1 MTTYG
6 LIGYPLGHSFS
17 RKFFTEKFEKEGIDA
32 QYLNFEIPSIEEF
45 PEIIKN
51 NPELRGLNVTIPYKQ
66 QVMQYL
72 DEISEEAK
80 AIGAVNVVR
89 IERPSPQPSPIMG
102 RETMRNAGNKP
113 NGLPI
118 KGDMSEGLRGSLI
131 GYNSDVIGFVE
142 SIKPL
147 LKPHHKK
154 ALILGTGGASKAIRY
169 GLEEKLGMETLFVSR
184 SAREGMITYE
194 EVTAEVLKEYEVIV
208 NCSPVGMYPHVD
220 ECPALPYEAMNEN
233 NLLYD
238 LVYNPLET
246 LFMKKG
252 AEQGATVKNGLEM
265 LHLQAIAS
273 WKFWEK

>member
-72 DEISEEAK
+72 DDISEEAK

-113 NGLPI
+113 DGLPI

-142 SIKPL
+142 SICPL
-147 LKPHHKK
+147 LKVHHKK

-184 SAREGMITYE
+184 KAHEGMITYE
-194 EVTAEVLKEYEVIV
+194 KVTAEVMREYEGIV

>member
-17 RKFFTEKFEKEGIDA
+17 HKFFTEKFEKEGIDA
-32 QYLNFEIPSIEEF
+32 QYLNFEIPSIKEF

-89 IERPSPQPSPIMG
+89 IERPSP
-102 RETMRNAGNKP
+102 
-113 NGLPI
+113 I
-118 KGDMSEGLRGSLI
+118 KGDMSEGQRGSLI
-131 GYNSDVIGFVE
+131 GYNSDVIGFVN
-142 SIKPL
+142 SIRPL

-169 GLEEKLGMETLFVSR
+169 GLEKKLGMKTLFVSR

>member
-17 RKFFTEKFEKEGIDA
+17 RQFFTEKFAKEGIDA

-45 PEIIKN
+45 PNIIKN

-72 DEISEEAK
+72 DDISEEAK
-80 AIGAVNVVR
+80 AIGAVNVVKVNR
-89 IERPSPQPSPIMG
+89 QQ
-102 RETMRNAGNKP
+102 TTD
-113 NGLPI
+113 NGQ
-118 KGDMSEGLRGSLI
+118 LI

-154 ALILGTGGASKAIRY
+154 ALILGTGGASKAIHY
-169 GLEEKLGMETLFVSR
+169 GLTKKLGLETLFVSR

-194 EVTAEVLKEYEVIV
+194 EVTTEVLKEYEVIV
-208 NCSPVGMYPHVD
+208 NWSPVGMFPHVD

-233 NLLYD
+233 HLLYD

-252 AEQGATVKNGLEM
+252 AAQGATVKNGLEM

-273 WKFWEK
+273 WEFWTQR

>member
-113 NGLPI
+113 DGLPI

-142 SIKPL
+142 SIRPL
-147 LKPHHKK
+147 LKAHHKK

-169 GLEEKLGMETLFVSR
+169 GLEKKLGMKTLFVSR

-220 ECPALPYEAMNEN
+220 ECPALPYEAMNDN

>member
-89 IERPSPQPSPIMG
+89 IERPSPQPTPMMG

-113 NGLPI
+113 DGLPI

-169 GLEEKLGMETLFVSR
+169 GLEKKLGMKTLFVSR

>member
-45 PEIIKN
+45 PDIIKN

-72 DEISEEAK
+72 DDISEEAK

-113 NGLPI
+113 DGLPI

-169 GLEEKLGMETLFVSR
+169 GLEEKLGMKTLFVSR

-208 NCSPVGMYPHVD
+208 NCSPAGMYPHVD

>member
-45 PEIIKN
+45 PEVIKN
-51 NPELRGLNVTIPYKQ
+51 HPELRGLNVTIPYKQ

-72 DEISEEAK
+72 DDISEEAK
-80 AIGAVNVVR
+80 AIGAVNVVKCQL
-89 IERPSPQPSPIMG
+89 STVKCQPHL
-102 RETMRNAGNKP
+102 T
-113 NGLPI
+113 
-118 KGDMSEGLRGSLI
+118 

-147 LKPHHKK
+147 LQPHHKK

-169 GLEEKLGMETLFVSR
+169 GLEKKLGIETLFVSR

-194 EVTAEVLKEYEVIV
+194 DVTAEVLKEYEVIV
-208 NCSPVGMYPHVD
+208 NCSPVGMFPHVD

-252 AEQGATVKNGLEM
+252 AAQGATVKNGLEM

-273 WKFWEK
+273 WEFWEFEN

>member
-17 RKFFTEKFEKEGIDA
+17 RKFFTEKFEQEDIDA

-45 PEIIKN
+45 PNIIASHS
-51 NPELRGLNVTIPYKQ
+51 ELLGLNVTIPYKQ

-72 DEISEEAK
+72 DEISPEAK

-89 IERPSPQPSPIMG
+89 CQRSTVNGQPKL
-102 RETMRNAGNKP
+102 T
-113 NGLPI
+113 
-118 KGDMSEGLRGSLI
+118 

-154 ALILGTGGASKAIRY
+154 ALILGTGGASKAIHY

-184 SAREGMITYE
+184 QLSTVNCQLSTITYNDI
-194 EVTAEVLKEYEVIV
+194 TKDLLQDYTVIV
-208 NCSPVGMYPHVD
+208 NCSPVGMFPKVD

-233 NLLYD
+233 HLLYD

-252 AEQGATVKNGLEM
+252 AAQGATVKNGLEM

-273 WKFWEK
+273 WEFWTQ

>member
-17 RKFFTEKFEKEGIDA
+17 RKFFTEKFAKEGIDA

-45 PEIIKN
+45 PNIIKN
-51 NPELRGLNVTIPYKQ
+51 NPTLRGLNVTIPYKQ

-72 DEISEEAK
+72 DDISEEAK
-80 AIGAVNVVR
+80 AIGAVNVVKVNPK
-89 IERPSPQPSPIMG
+89 PSTLNS
-102 RETMRNAGNKP
+102 KP
-113 NGLPI
+113 NLT
-118 KGDMSEGLRGSLI
+118 
-131 GYNSDVIGFVE
+131 GYNSDVIGFVN
-142 SIKPL
+142 SIRPL

-154 ALILGTGGASKAIRY
+154 ALILGTGGASKAINY
-169 GLEEKLGMETLFVSR
+169 GLKEKLGLETLFVSR
-184 SAREGMITYE
+184 TARENMITYDD
-194 EVTAEVLKEYEVIV
+194 VTKDVLCDYEVIV

-220 ECPALPYEAMNEN
+220 ECPALPYESMSERH
-233 NLLYD
+233 LLYD

-246 LFMKKG
+246 LFMKRG

-273 WKFWEK
+273 WEFWNE

>member
-17 RKFFTEKFEKEGIDA
+17 RQFFTEKFEKEGIDA

-45 PEIIKN
+45 PDIIKN
-51 NPELRGLNVTIPYKQ
+51 NPNLRGLNVTIPYKQ

-72 DEISEEAK
+72 DDISEEAK
-80 AIGAVNVVR
+80 AIGAVNVVKCQL
-89 IERPSPQPSPIMG
+89 STVDCQLHL
-102 RETMRNAGNKP
+102 T
-113 NGLPI
+113 
-118 KGDMSEGLRGSLI
+118 
-131 GYNSDVIGFVE
+131 GYNSDVIGFVN
-142 SIKPL
+142 SIRPL
-147 LKPHHKK
+147 LKPHHNK

-169 GLEEKLGMETLFVSR
+169 GLEKKLGLETLFVSR

-194 EVTAEVLKEYEVIV
+194 DVNEAVLKEYEVIV

-252 AEQGATVKNGLEM
+252 AAQGATVKNGLEM

-273 WKFWEK
+273 WEFWTTK

>member
-1 MTTYG
+1 
-6 LIGYPLGHSFS
+6 
-17 RKFFTEKFEKEGIDA
+17 
-32 QYLNFEIPSIEEF
+32 
-45 PEIIKN
+45 
-51 NPELRGLNVTIPYKQ
+51 
-66 QVMQYL
+66 
-72 DEISEEAK
+72 
-80 AIGAVNVVR
+80 
-89 IERPSPQPSPIMG
+89 
-102 RETMRNAGNKP
+102 MRNAGNKP
-113 NGLPI
+113 DGLPI

-142 SIKPL
+142 SIRPL
-147 LKPHHKK
+147 LKAHHKK

-169 GLEEKLGMETLFVSR
+169 GLEKKLGMKTLFVSR
-184 SAREGMITYE
+184 NAREGMITYE

-220 ECPALPYEAMNEN
+220 ECPALPYEDMNEN

>member
-113 NGLPI
+113 DGLPI

-169 GLEEKLGMETLFVSR
+169 GLEEKLGMKTLFVSR

>member
-1 MTTYG
+1 MNTYG

-17 RKFFTEKFEKEGIDA
+17 RKFFTEKFAKEGIDA
-32 QYLNFEIPSIEEF
+32 QYLNFELPSIEEF
-45 PEIIKN
+45 PNIIKN
-51 NPELRGLNVTIPYKQ
+51 NPTLRGLNVTIPYKQ

-80 AIGAVNVVR
+80 AIGAVNVVKCQL
-89 IERPSPQPSPIMG
+89 STVNCQLHL
-102 RETMRNAGNKP
+102 T
-113 NGLPI
+113 
-118 KGDMSEGLRGSLI
+118 

-142 SIKPL
+142 SIRPL
-147 LKPHHKK
+147 LKAHHKK

-169 GLEEKLGMETLFVSR
+169 GLEKKLGMKTLFVSR

-252 AEQGATVKNGLEM
+252 TEQGATVKNGLEM

>member
-17 RKFFTEKFEKEGIDA
+17 RKFFTEKFEQEDIDA

-45 PEIIKN
+45 PNIIASH
-51 NPELRGLNVTIPYKQ
+51 PELLGLNVTIPYKQ

-72 DEISEEAK
+72 DEISPEAK

-89 IERPSPQPSPIMG
+89 CQRSTVNCQPKL
-102 RETMRNAGNKP
+102 T
-113 NGLPI
+113 
-118 KGDMSEGLRGSLI
+118 

-147 LKPHHKK
+147 LKPHHEK
-154 ALILGTGGASKAIRY
+154 ALILGTGGASKAIHY
-169 GLEEKLGMETLFVSR
+169 GLEEKLGMEMLFVSR
-184 SAREGMITYE
+184 TSRENMITYNDI
-194 EVTAEVLKEYEVIV
+194 TKDLLQDYTVIV
-208 NCSPVGMYPHVD
+208 NCSPVGMFPKVD

-233 NLLYD
+233 HLLYD

-252 AEQGATVKNGLEM
+252 AAQGATVKNGLEM

-273 WKFWEK
+273 WEFWTQ

>member
-1 MTTYG
+1 MNTYG

-17 RKFFTEKFEKEGIDA
+17 RKFFTEKFAKEGIDA

-51 NPELRGLNVTIPYKQ
+51 NPTLRGLNVTIPYKQ

-72 DEISEEAK
+72 DDISEEAK
-80 AIGAVNVVR
+80 AIGAVNVVKCQL
-89 IERPSPQPSPIMG
+89 STVNCQLHL
-102 RETMRNAGNKP
+102 T
-113 NGLPI
+113 
-118 KGDMSEGLRGSLI
+118 
-131 GYNSDVIGFVE
+131 GYNSDVIGFVN

-169 GLEEKLGMETLFVSR
+169 GLEKKLGMKTLFVSR

-252 AEQGATVKNGLEM
+252 AAQGATVKNGLEM

-273 WKFWEK
+273 WEFWEK

>member
-1 MTTYG
+1 MNTYG

-17 RKFFTEKFEKEGIDA
+17 RKFFTEKFAKEGIDA

-51 NPELRGLNVTIPYKQ
+51 NPTLKGLNVTIPYKQ

-72 DEISEEAK
+72 DDISEEAK
-80 AIGAVNVVR
+80 AIGAVNVVKCQL
-89 IERPSPQPSPIMG
+89 STVNCQLHL
-102 RETMRNAGNKP
+102 T
-113 NGLPI
+113 
-118 KGDMSEGLRGSLI
+118 

-169 GLEEKLGMETLFVSR
+169 GLEKKLGMKTLFVSR
-184 SAREGMITYE
+184 SARKGMITYE

-220 ECPALPYEAMNEN
+220 ECPALPYEALNEN

-252 AEQGATVKNGLEM
+252 AAQGATVKNGLEM

-273 WKFWEK
+273 WEFWEK